1 MTTATKPHTLAEFFE
16 VAVHQVLFARNIY
29 PHPLFERRCMY
40 GVPVWMSRH
49 PDLNA
54 YIAEA
59 IGAAC
64 ELIEHNHLEQFV
76 VAIVPD
82 AIQTGGDGVGACSS
96 QPLERFVFAITAP
109 QHADHMGDRLFDGF
123 RDCLL
128 KIATSSA
135 ALDPNPSQCSF
146 RILLSS
152 TASAAADVE
161 QLQRAFIRADMCQNT
176 IELPAITSLKSVQDT
191 EHTSFHMLLNVE
203 ENRAGKK
210 LGIVETTIACQ
221 RTT

>member
-1 MTTATKPHTLAEFFE
+1 MAVAEFFE

-29 PHPLFERRCMY
+29 PHALFERRSVY

-59 IGAAC
+59 VDAAR
-64 ELIEHNHLEQFV
+64 ELLQRDHLDQFV
-76 VAIVPD
+76 VAIMPD
-82 AIQTGGDGVGACSS
+82 TPLPGGNGGGICAS
-96 QPLERFVFAITAP
+96 PLERFVFAVTAP
-109 QHADHMGDRLFDGF
+109 QHAERMGDRLFDGF

-128 KIATSSA
+128 KISTSA
-135 ALDPNPSQCSF
+135 AGLDPNPPLCSF

-152 TASAAADVE
+152 TAPAAADAE
-161 QLQRAFIRADMCQNT
+161 QLQRAFIRADMRQNT
-176 IELPAITSLKSVQDT
+176 IELPAITSLKSVHDA

-203 ENRAGKK
+203 ENCAGKT
-210 LGIVETTIACQ
+210 LGLAEDTKK
-221 RTT
+221 

>member
-1 MTTATKPHTLAEFFE
+1 MTTATKPHMLAEFFE

-59 IGAAC
+59 IGVAC

-109 QHADHMGDRLFDGF
+109 QHADRMGDRLFDGF

-210 LGIVETTIACQ
+210 LGLAEKHAFT
-221 RTT
+221 